1 MQLKLTG
8 KIAIIRTVNC
18 GDVSTNI
25 YLYFRICFIDCIM
38 YDAIVIGTGPAGS
51 TAARHIAA
59 AGFDTLIVEKE
70 ALPRVKT
77 CGGALSEYALSNLG
91 LKLPNSLIEREC
103 FGARIR
109 YRTCS
114 LESEARERLTVMVS
128 RDKLDHH
135 LANCAVDAGAELIEG
150 VRVIST
156 HTGEDCVVVETT
168 EGTFRSKVVIGAD
181 GVNSV
186 CAKNVR
192 PPFTP
197 QEICFALEAEIPAS
211 NECIDEYILNKGEF
225 HFGVVPKGYGW
236 VFPKDGHFSVGIAN
250 RSQDFSRPIDAYRD
264 FVKGLGFDCTN
275 VKPRGHFLPIGG
287 LDRKT
292 YANRILLVGDA
303 AGYVDAFL
311 GEGMAYAIA
320 SGNMAAETVIE
331 AYRKDDFSQGSLSS
345 YHKRCMDS
353 FLPNL
358 KYSYIF
364 SEIFYRF
371 PNLSSRI
378 LVNNEI
384 VLNKFIYLAKGRLGY
399 LSFIKWIVL
408 RLPYYLIK
416 DAIGR
421 RC

>member
-1 MQLKLTG
+1 
-8 KIAIIRTVNC
+8 
-18 GDVSTNI
+18 
-25 YLYFRICFIDCIM
+25 M
-38 YDAIVIGTGPAGS
+38 YDAIIIGTGPAGS
-51 TAARHIAA
+51 TAARNVAT
-59 AGFDTLIVEKE
+59 AGLNTLIIEKDT
-70 ALPRVKT
+70 LPRVKP
-77 CGGALSEYALSNLG
+77 CGGALSEHALSNLG
-91 LKLPNSLIEREC
+91 IKLPNSLIEREC

-109 YRTCS
+109 YGTCS
-114 LESEARERLTVMVS
+114 LESEACERLSVMVS
-128 RDKLDHH
+128 RDRLDHH

-150 VRVIST
+150 VRVRST
-156 HTGEDCVVVETT
+156 HTDEDCAVVETT
-168 EGTFRSKVVIGAD
+168 EGAFRSKVVIGAD

-192 PPFTP
+192 PPFTS

-211 NECIDEYILNKGEF
+211 NEWIDEYILNKGEF

-250 RSQDFSRPIDAYRD
+250 RSQDFLRPMDAYLS
-264 FVKGLGFDCTN
+264 FIKGLGFDHTN

-320 SGNMAAETVIE
+320 SGNMAAETAID
-331 AYRKDDFSQGSLSS
+331 AWQNDDFSQGSLAS

-358 KYSYIF
+358 KYSSIF
-364 SEIFYRF
+364 SKLFYRF
-371 PNLSSRI
+371 PKISSKM
-378 LVNNEI
+378 LVNNEPM
-384 VLNKFIYLAKGRLGY
+384 LNKYIYLATGKLGY
-399 LSFIKWIVL
+399 LSFMKWIAP
-408 RLPYYLIK
+408 RLPYYLVK
-416 DAIGR
+416 DVIGKR
-421 RC
+421 R

>member
-1 MQLKLTG
+1 
-8 KIAIIRTVNC
+8 
-18 GDVSTNI
+18 
-25 YLYFRICFIDCIM
+25 M

-59 AGFDTLIVEKE
+59 AGLATLLIEKE
-70 ALPRVKT
+70 KLPRVKT

-109 YRTCS
+109 YGTCS
-114 LESEARERLTVMVS
+114 LESETRERLSVMIS
-128 RDKLDHH
+128 RDRFDHH

-192 PPFTP
+192 PSFTQ
-197 QEICFALEAEIPAS
+197 QETGFALEAEIPAS
-211 NECIDEYILNKGEF
+211 NEHIDDYIFNKVEF
-225 HFGVVPKGYGW
+225 HFGVIPKGYGW
-236 VFPKDGHFSVGIAN
+236 VFPKDGHFSVGIGGMG
-250 RSQDFSRPIDAYRD
+250 QGLSRPIDAYRD
-264 FVKGLGFDCTN
+264 FVKGLGFDY

-292 YANRILLVGDA
+292 YANRTLLVGDA
-303 AGYVDAFL
+303 AGYVDAFF
-311 GEGMAYAIA
+311 GEGIAYAIA
-320 SGNMAAETVIE
+320 SGNLAAETVID
-331 AYRKDDFSQGSLSS
+331 AYQKDNFSETSLAS
-345 YHKRCMDS
+345 YHKRCIDS

-358 KYSYIF
+358 KYSYTF
-364 SEIFYRF
+364 SNLFYRY

-378 LVNNEI
+378 LVNNEPL
-384 VLNKFIYLAKGRLGY
+384 LNKFIHLATGRMGY
-399 LSFIKWIVL
+399 LSFMKWVAP

-416 DAIGR
+416 DAIGK